1 MALVGTISGSNGTSN
16 TAVTGTLVIANVS
29 AGFPQRPS
37 DAVLFVSGAI
47 GGSSKTV
54 IGGDLV
60 TSGTAKVLSDLTLSG
75 SNVFIGGN
83 VSVNNDLLFLDKAND
98 RIGIGTSTPDA
109 TLTVFT
115 SNTANTRGIWGVQFE
130 NTTNFSHFKFIGARS
145 RGSKGSPS
153 AVLAN
158 DSLVSYAAQGRT
170 NTGWS
175 STVGGLYVYAKENW
189 TSTNTPTYVTI
200 RGVSSQVGG
209 NTTVSEWLRLDN
221 TEIVTSG
228 SVISS
233 GTLQSIFSSGDEGGE
248 VFLSKATTNTTLT
261 TGVTID
267 VNQNKLRIF
276 ETGGTNRGGYWD
288 ISGLGAGVATNL
300 AAAAS
305 SPGGSDSYVQYNDAT
320 AFGGDATFT
329 FNDTSKVLTVPT
341 GSIYSLTSSHVFVSG
356 SIFNSG
362 SVGYSFGN
370 KSANFNFTTE
380 SFVGVDT
387 SLGAYTGTLPV
398 ISGDYIGRMYV
409 IKDVGG
415 LCGTTAFVITASS
428 PNKIDGATELK
439 INAASGSVSLI
450 AGISGSSYNWYI
462 VGSN

>member
-47 GGSSKTV
+47 DGNSKTV

-60 TSGTAKVLSDLTLSG
+60 TSGTTRMLNNLTLSG

-83 VSVNNDLLFLDKAND
+83 VTVDNDLIFLDKSNS
-98 RIGIGTSTPDA
+98 RVGIGTSVPEA
-109 TLTVFT
+109 TLTIASQGTGNV
-115 SNTANTRGIWGVQFE
+115 RGVTGLHYD
-130 NTTNFSHFKFIGARS
+130 NTTAFSQFKFIGARA
-145 RGSKGSPS
+145 RGSVGSPS
-153 AVLAN
+153 AVQAN
-158 DSLVSYAAQGRT
+158 DTLVSFNARGRT

-175 STVGGLYVYAKENW
+175 DTVGGLYVYAKENW

-200 RGVSSQVGG
+200 RGVNALIGG
-209 NTTVSEWLRLDN
+209 NTAVSEWLRLDN
-221 TEIVTSG
+221 TELVTSA
-228 SVISS
+228 SVISH
-233 GTLQSIFSSGDEGGE
+233 
-248 VFLSKATTNTTLT
+248 
-261 TGVTID
+261 
-267 VNQNKLRIF
+267 
-276 ETGGTNRGGYWD
+276 
-288 ISGLGAGVATNL
+288 
-300 AAAAS
+300 
-305 SPGGSDSYVQYNDAT
+305 GS
-320 AFGGDATFT
+320 
-329 FNDTSKVLTVPT
+329 LTVPT
-341 GSIYSLTSSHVFVSG
+341 GSVYSLTSSHVFVSG

-362 SVGYSFGN
+362 SVGYRFGN

-398 ISGDYIGRMYV
+398 ISGEYIGRMYV

>member
-47 GGSSKTV
+47 DGNSKTV

-60 TSGTAKVLSDLTLSG
+60 TSGTTRMLNNLTLSG

-83 VSVNNDLLFLDKAND
+83 VTVDNDLIFLDKSNS
-98 RIGIGTSTPDA
+98 RVGIGTSVPEA
-109 TLTVFT
+109 TLTIASQGTGNV
-115 SNTANTRGIWGVQFE
+115 RGVTGLHYD
-130 NTTNFSHFKFIGARS
+130 NTTAFSQFKFIGARA
-145 RGSKGSPS
+145 RGSVGSPS
-153 AVLAN
+153 AVQAN
-158 DSLVSYAAQGRT
+158 DTLVSFNARGRT

-175 STVGGLYVYAKENW
+175 DTVGGLYVYAKENW
-189 TSTNTPTYVTI
+189 TSTNTPTFITL
-200 RGVSSQVGG
+200 RGVSAGAG
-209 NTTVSEWLRLDN
+209 TTVSEWARIDN
-221 TEIVTSG
+221 SEMVISA
-228 SVISS
+228 SLISS
-233 GTLQSIFSSGDEGGE
+233 GSLKSIYSSGNEGGE
-248 VFLSKATTNTTLT
+248 IFLSKAASGTTITS
-261 TGVTID
+261 GVTID
-267 VNQNKLRIF
+267 VYQDKVRIF
-276 ETGGTNRGGYWD
+276 ESGGTNRGGYWD
-288 ISGLGAGVATNL
+288 ISGLGAGVATNF

-329 FNDTSKVLTVPT
+329 FNDTSKILTVPT
-341 GSIYSLTSSHVFVSG
+341 GSIYSLTSSHVFVSD
-356 SIFNSG
+356 SVFNSG
-362 SVGYSFGN
+362 SIGYRFRN
-370 KSANFNFTTE
+370 QTANFNFTTQ
-380 SFVGVDT
+380 SFIGVNT

-398 ISGDYIGRMYV
+398 ISGEYIGRMYV

-415 LCGTTAFVITASS
+415 FCGTTAFVITASS
-428 PNKIDGATELK
+428 PNMIDGATELK

>member
-16 TAVTGTLVIANVS
+16 TAVTGTLVIANTT

-47 GGSSKTV
+47 GGNSKTV

-60 TSGTAKVLSDLTLSG
+60 TSGTTRMLNNLTLSG

-83 VSVNNDLLFLDKAND
+83 VTVDNDLIFLDKSNS
-98 RIGIGTSTPDA
+98 RVGIGTSVPEA
-109 TLTVFT
+109 TLTIASQGTNDVRGVT
-115 SNTANTRGIWGVQFE
+115 GLHYDNTAA
-130 NTTNFSHFKFIGARS
+130 FSSFKFIGARA
-145 RGSKGSPS
+145 RGSVGSPT
-153 AVLAN
+153 AVQAN
-158 DSLVSYAAQGRT
+158 DGLASFSARGRT
-170 NTGWS
+170 NAGWS
-175 STVGGLYVYAKENW
+175 NTVGGFYVYAKENW
-189 TSTNTPTYVTI
+189 TSTNTPTFITL
-200 RGVSSQVGG
+200 RGVASGAG
-209 NTTVSEWLRLDN
+209 TTVSEWARIDS
-221 TEIVTSG
+221 TELFVSSSIA
-228 SVISS
+228 SS
-233 GTLQSIFSSGDEGGE
+233 GVLKSVFSTGDEGGE
-248 VFLSKATTNTTLT
+248 VFLSKAVTNTTLT

-267 VNQNKLRIF
+267 VNQNRVRIF

-288 ISGLGAGVATNL
+288 ITGLGAGVSTNL

-329 FNDTSKVLTVPT
+329 FNDTSKILTVPT
-341 GSIYSLTSSHVFVSG
+341 GSIHSLTSSHVFVSG
-356 SIFNSG
+356 SVFNSG
-362 SVGYSFGN
+362 SIGYRFGN
-370 KSANFNFTTE
+370 QTANFNFTTQ
-380 SFVGVDT
+380 SFIGVDT

-398 ISGDYIGRMYV
+398 ISGEYIGRMYV

-415 LCGTTAFVITASS
+415 FCGTTAFVITASS
-428 PNKIDGATELK
+428 PNVIDGATELK